1 VTLLYVLL
9 ILCVGV
15 FAVRAAYVSLFTE
28 PDLPLVLG
36 VNKIPALRGSIYDS
50 KGRLLASD
58 SLIYEAWLDL
68 GYLRLLTSSDQID
81 RVLKNVEL
89 SFGIPFERLVE
100 SLQSNRNFLLLGT
113 AATNDEMQRRIT
125 PITKRYISLEMQRE
139 RLSFSEYGL
148 ERIIGKLDGGGI
160 PLNGIELYYDEEL
173 SGKRDGLIRRT
184 LTSSRREEPTNG
196 SDIYLSIDI
205 DIQKMVY
212 DELLETVEKNMADGG
227 LALLVESKTGKILAY
242 AGTYDWDV
250 GLMGIF
256 EPGSTIKPLIYS
268 LALQSGSITETMTF
282 NCDGSI
288 QPVPGLDIII
298 RDTEGERHGLQT
310 FREAIINSCNVA
322 TVQVGGR
329 ILNTLGKEE
338 MYRQLTRIGFGKLS
352 GVDLPGETP
361 GILPEAKDWS
371 LISPYQ
377 FPIGQGLG
385 VNIFQMVKALNVFP
399 AGGQFITPTFVSAIR
414 NEEGLINIPK
424 KVEGDLFS
432 PKLVSTM
439 IPILEGVVI
448 EGTGTMAKVD
458 GVRIAGKTGT
468 AQKAGPGGYNEE
480 SYYSL
485 FYGFFPVEDP
495 TYTLYIMIDTPKAG
509 AYYGGF
515 VAAPMFASVV
525 RNIYGIGVE
534 KEVYEG
540 VYSWKAPD
548 LSGYSLLDLKEIAA
562 IYGLDNIIIHGSGSV
577 VSQIPEAGRPLGD
590 QLEVWLGEL
599 NYDIR
604 DVGGQ

>member
-1 VTLLYVLL
+1 
-9 ILCVGV
+9 
-15 FAVRAAYVSLFTE
+15 
-28 PDLPLVLG
+28 
-36 VNKIPALRGSIYDS
+36 
-50 KGRLLASD
+50 
-58 SLIYEAWLDL
+58 
-68 GYLRLLTSSDQID
+68 
-81 RVLKNVEL
+81 
-89 SFGIPFERLVE
+89 
-100 SLQSNRNFLLLGT
+100 
-113 AATNDEMQRRIT
+113 
-125 PITKRYISLEMQRE
+125 
-139 RLSFSEYGL
+139 
-148 ERIIGKLDGGGI
+148 
-160 PLNGIELYYDEEL
+160 
-173 SGKRDGLIRRT
+173 
-184 LTSSRREEPTNG
+184 
-196 SDIYLSIDI
+196 
-205 DIQKMVY
+205 MVY

-282 NCDGSI
+282 YCDGSI

-414 NEEGLINIPK
+414 NEEGLVNIPK
-424 KVEGDLFS
+424 KVEGDLFP

-439 IPILEGVVI
+439 LPILEGVVI

-468 AQKAGPGGYNEE
+468 AQKAGPDGYNEE

-525 RNIYGIGVE
+525 KNIYGIGVE

-562 IYGLDNIIIHGSGSV
+562 IYGLDNIIIHGSGGV
-577 VSQIPEAGRPLGD
+577 VSQIPEAGRPFGD
-590 QLEVWLGEL
+590 HLEVWLGEL

>member
-1 VTLLYVLL
+1 M
-9 ILCVGV
+9 
-15 FAVRAAYVSLFTE
+15 RAGYISLFTE
-28 PDLPLVLG
+28 PDIPVILG

-58 SLIYEAWLDL
+58 SIIYEAWLDL
-68 GYLRLLTSSDQID
+68 GYLRLATSSDQIE
-81 RVLKNVEL
+81 RVLRNIEL
-89 SFGIPFERLVE
+89 SYGIPYEILHE
-100 SLQSNRNFLLLGT
+100 NLQSTKNFLLLGT
-113 AATNDEMQRRIT
+113 TPTNDEMQRKIT

-148 ERIIGKLDGGGI
+148 DRILGKLDKGGV
-160 PLNGIELYYDEEL
+160 PLNGIELSYTEEL
-173 SGKRDGLIRRT
+173 SGKEDGLIRRT
-184 LTSSRREEPTNG
+184 LTSTVREEPTNG
-196 SDIYLSIDI
+196 SDVYLSIDI

-212 DELLETVEKNMADGG
+212 EELLSTVEKNMADGG
-227 LALLVESKTGKILAY
+227 VALLVESKTGKVLAY

-282 NCDGSI
+282 NCDGRI

-298 RDTEGERHGLQT
+298 RDTEGERHGIQT

-322 TVQVGGR
+322 TVQVGGK

-338 MYRQLTRIGFGKLS
+338 MYRQLNNIGFGRLS

-361 GILPEAKDWS
+361 GIMPEAKDWS

-399 AGGQFITPTFVSAIR
+399 AGGQFLIPTFARAIR
-414 NEEGLINIPK
+414 SNDGLLNIPK
-424 KVEGDLFS
+424 KVDGTLFS
-432 PKLVSTM
+432 SQLVSTM
-439 IPILEGVVI
+439 LPIMESVVI

-480 SYYSL
+480 TYFSL
-485 FYGFFPVEDP
+485 FFGFFPVENP

-525 RNIYGIGVE
+525 RNLYGIGVE

-540 VYSWKAPD
+540 VYSWKMPD
-548 LSGYSLLDLKEIAA
+548 LGGYSLLDVKEVAE
-562 IYGLDNIIIHGSGSV
+562 IYGIDKIVVHGSGEV
-577 VSQIPEAGRPLGD
+577 INQYPDAGQPLLD
-590 QLEVWLGEL
+590 RMEIWLGAL
-599 NYDIR
+599 SNDL
-604 DVGGQ
+604 

>member
-1 VTLLYVLL
+1 VLL

-15 FAVRAAYVSLFTE
+15 FAVRAGYISLFTE
-28 PDLPLVLG
+28 PDLPVVLG

-58 SLIYEAWLDL
+58 SIIYEAWLDL
-68 GYLRLLTSSDQID
+68 GYLRLATSSDQIE
-81 RVLKNVEL
+81 RVLRNIEL
-89 SFGIPFERLVE
+89 SFGIPYERLDE
-100 SLQSNRNFLLLGT
+100 NLQSTKNFLLLGT
-113 AATNDEMQRRIT
+113 TPTNDEMQRKIT

-148 ERIIGKLDGGGI
+148 DRILGKLDKGGV
-160 PLNGIELYYDEEL
+160 PLNGIELSYNEQL
-173 SGKRDGLIRRT
+173 SGKEDGLIRRT
-184 LTSSRREEPTNG
+184 LTSTVREEPRNG
-196 SDIYLSIDI
+196 SDVYLSIDI
-205 DIQKMVY
+205 DIQKMIY
-212 DELLETVEKNMADGG
+212 EELFSTVEKNMADGG
-227 LALLVESKTGKILAY
+227 VALLVESKTGKIIAY

-282 NCDGSI
+282 NCDGKI

-298 RDTEGERHGLQT
+298 RDTEGERHGIQT

-338 MYRQLTRIGFGKLS
+338 MYRQLNNIGFGRLS

-361 GILPEAKDWS
+361 GIMPEAKDWS

-399 AGGQFITPTFVSAIR
+399 AGGQFLTPIFARAIR
-414 NEEGLINIPK
+414 SDDGLENIPK
-424 KVEGDLFS
+424 KVDGTLFS
-432 PKLVSTM
+432 SQLVSTM
-439 IPILEGVVI
+439 LPILESVVI

-458 GVRIAGKTGT
+458 GIRIAGKTGT

-480 SYYSL
+480 TYFSL
-485 FYGFFPVEDP
+485 FFGFFPVENP

-525 RNIYGIGVE
+525 RNLYGIGVE

-540 VYSWKAPD
+540 VYSWKMPD
-548 LSGYSLLDLKEIAA
+548 LSGYSLLDVKEVAEIFG
-562 IYGLDNIIIHGSGSV
+562 IDKIVVHGSGEV
-577 VSQIPEAGRPLGD
+577 IKQYPDAGQPPLD
-590 QLEVWLGEL
+590 RMEVWLGAL
-599 NYDIR
+599 NSDL
-604 DVGGQ
+604 

>member
-1 VTLLYVLL
+1 MLL

-15 FAVRAAYVSLFTE
+15 FAVRAGYISLFTE
-28 PDLPLVLG
+28 PDLPVVLG

-58 SLIYEAWLDL
+58 SIIYEAWLDL
-68 GYLRLLTSSDQID
+68 GYLRLATSSDQIE
-81 RVLKNVEL
+81 RVLRNIEL
-89 SFGIPFERLVE
+89 SFGIPYEILNE
-100 SLQSNRNFLLLGT
+100 NLQSTKNFLLLGT
-113 AATNDEMQRRIT
+113 TPTNDEMQRKIT

-148 ERIIGKLDGGGI
+148 DRILGKLDKGGV
-160 PLNGIELYYDEEL
+160 PLNGIELSYNEQL
-173 SGKRDGLIRRT
+173 SGKEDGLIRRT
-184 LTSSRREEPTNG
+184 LTSTVREEPRNG
-196 SDIYLSIDI
+196 SDVYLSIDI
-205 DIQKMVY
+205 DIQKMIY
-212 DELLETVEKNMADGG
+212 EELFSTVEKNMADGG
-227 LALLVESKTGKILAY
+227 VALLVESKTGKIIAY

-282 NCDGSI
+282 NCDGKI

-298 RDTEGERHGLQT
+298 RDTEGERHGIQT

-338 MYRQLTRIGFGKLS
+338 MYRQLNNIGFGRLS

-361 GILPEAKDWS
+361 GIMPEAKDWS

-399 AGGQFITPTFVSAIR
+399 AGGQFLTPAFARAIR
-414 NEEGLINIPK
+414 SDDGLENIPK
-424 KVEGDLFS
+424 KVDGTLFS
-432 PKLVSTM
+432 SQLVSTM
-439 IPILEGVVI
+439 LPILESVVI

-458 GVRIAGKTGT
+458 GIRIAGKTGT

-480 SYYSL
+480 TYFSL
-485 FYGFFPVEDP
+485 FFGFFPVENP

-525 RNIYGIGVE
+525 RNLYGIGVE

-540 VYSWKAPD
+540 VYSWKMPD
-548 LSGYSLLDLKEIAA
+548 LSGYSLLDVKEVAEIFG
-562 IYGLDNIIIHGSGSV
+562 IDKIVVHGSGEV
-577 VSQIPEAGRPLGD
+577 IKQYPDAGQPPLD
-590 QLEVWLGEL
+590 RMEVWLGAL
-599 NYDIR
+599 NNDL
-604 DVGGQ
+604 

>member
-1 VTLLYVLL
+1 MLL

-15 FAVRAAYVSLFTE
+15 FAVRAGYISLFTE
-28 PDLPLVLG
+28 PDLPVVLG

-58 SLIYEAWLDL
+58 SIIYEAWLDL
-68 GYLRLLTSSDQID
+68 GYLRLATSSDQIE
-81 RVLKNVEL
+81 RVLRNIEL
-89 SFGIPFERLVE
+89 SFGIPYEILNE
-100 SLQSNRNFLLLGT
+100 NLQSTKNFLLLGT
-113 AATNDEMQRRIT
+113 TPTNDEMQRKIT

-148 ERIIGKLDGGGI
+148 DRILGKLDKGGV
-160 PLNGIELYYDEEL
+160 PLNGIELSYNEQL
-173 SGKRDGLIRRT
+173 SGKEDGLIRRT
-184 LTSSRREEPTNG
+184 LTSTVREEPRNG
-196 SDIYLSIDI
+196 SDVYLSIDI
-205 DIQKMVY
+205 DIQKMIY
-212 DELLETVEKNMADGG
+212 EELFSTVEKNMADGG
-227 LALLVESKTGKILAY
+227 VALLVESKTGKIIAY

-282 NCDGSI
+282 NCDGKI

-298 RDTEGERHGLQT
+298 GDTEGERHGIQT

-338 MYRQLTRIGFGKLS
+338 MYRQLNNIGFGRLS

-361 GILPEAKDWS
+361 GIMPEAKDWS

-399 AGGQFITPTFVSAIR
+399 AGGQFLTPIFARAIR
-414 NEEGLINIPK
+414 GDDGLENIPK
-424 KVEGDLFS
+424 KVDGTLFS
-432 PKLVSTM
+432 SQLVSTM
-439 IPILEGVVI
+439 LPILESVVI

-458 GVRIAGKTGT
+458 GIRIAGKTGT

-480 SYYSL
+480 TYFSL
-485 FYGFFPVEDP
+485 FFGFFPVENP

-525 RNIYGIGVE
+525 RNLYGIGVE

-540 VYSWKAPD
+540 VYSWKMPD
-548 LSGYSLLDLKEIAA
+548 LSGYSLLDVKEVAEIFG
-562 IYGLDNIIIHGSGSV
+562 IDKIVVHGSGEV
-577 VSQIPEAGRPLGD
+577 IKQYPDAGQPPLD
-590 QLEVWLGEL
+590 RMEVWLGAL
-599 NYDIR
+599 NSDL
-604 DVGGQ
+604 

>member
-1 VTLLYVLL
+1 MYVLL

-15 FAVRAAYVSLFTE
+15 FAVRAGYISLFTE
-28 PDLPLVLG
+28 PDIPVILG

-58 SLIYEAWLDL
+58 SIIYEAWLDL
-68 GYLRLLTSSDQID
+68 GYLRLATSSDQIE
-81 RVLKNVEL
+81 RVLRNIEL
-89 SFGIPFERLVE
+89 SYGIPYEILHE
-100 SLQSNRNFLLLGT
+100 NLQSTKNFLLLGT
-113 AATNDEMQRRIT
+113 TPTNDEMQRKIT

-148 ERIIGKLDGGGI
+148 DRILGKLDKGGV
-160 PLNGIELYYDEEL
+160 PLNGIELSYTEEL
-173 SGKRDGLIRRT
+173 SGKEDGLIRRT
-184 LTSSRREEPTNG
+184 LTSTVREEPTNG
-196 SDIYLSIDI
+196 SDVYLSIDI

-212 DELLETVEKNMADGG
+212 EELLSTVEKNMADGG
-227 LALLVESKTGKILAY
+227 VALLVESKTGKVLAY
-242 AGTYDWDV
+242 AGTYNWDV

-282 NCDGSI
+282 NCDGRI

-298 RDTEGERHGLQT
+298 RDTEGERHGIQT

-322 TVQVGGR
+322 TVQVGGK

-338 MYRQLTRIGFGKLS
+338 MYRQLNNIGFGRLS

-361 GILPEAKDWS
+361 GIMPEAKDWS

-399 AGGQFITPTFVSAIR
+399 AGGQFLTPTFARAIR
-414 NEEGLINIPK
+414 SNDGLLNIPK
-424 KVEGDLFS
+424 KVDGTLFS
-432 PKLVSTM
+432 SQLVSTM
-439 IPILEGVVI
+439 LPIMESVVI

-480 SYYSL
+480 TYFSL
-485 FYGFFPVEDP
+485 FFGFFPVENP

-525 RNIYGIGVE
+525 RNLYGIGVE

-540 VYSWKAPD
+540 VYSWKMPD
-548 LSGYSLLDLKEIAA
+548 LGGYSLLDVKEVAE
-562 IYGLDNIIIHGSGSV
+562 IYGIDKIVVHGSGEV
-577 VSQIPEAGRPLGD
+577 INQYPDAGQPLLD
-590 QLEVWLGEL
+590 RMEIWLGAL
-599 NYDIR
+599 SNDL
-604 DVGGQ
+604 

>member
-1 VTLLYVLL
+1 M
-9 ILCVGV
+9 
-15 FAVRAAYVSLFTE
+15 RAGYISLFTE
-28 PDLPLVLG
+28 PDLPVVLG

-58 SLIYEAWLDL
+58 SIIYEAWLDL
-68 GYLRLLTSSDQID
+68 GYLRLATSSDQIE
-81 RVLKNVEL
+81 RVLRNIEL
-89 SFGIPFERLVE
+89 SFGIPYERLDE
-100 SLQSNRNFLLLGT
+100 NLQSTKNFLLLGT
-113 AATNDEMQRRIT
+113 TPTNDEMQRKIT

-148 ERIIGKLDGGGI
+148 DRILGKLDKGGV
-160 PLNGIELYYDEEL
+160 PLNGIELSYNEQL
-173 SGKRDGLIRRT
+173 SGKEDGLIRRT
-184 LTSSRREEPTNG
+184 LTSTVREEPRNG
-196 SDIYLSIDI
+196 SDVYLSIDI
-205 DIQKMVY
+205 DIQKMIY
-212 DELLETVEKNMADGG
+212 EELFSTVEKNMADGG
-227 LALLVESKTGKILAY
+227 VALLVESKTGKIIAY

-282 NCDGSI
+282 NCDGKI

-298 RDTEGERHGLQT
+298 RDTEGERHGIQT

-338 MYRQLTRIGFGKLS
+338 MYRQLNNIGFGRLS

-361 GILPEAKDWS
+361 GIMPEAKDWS

-399 AGGQFITPTFVSAIR
+399 AGGQFLTPIFARAIR
-414 NEEGLINIPK
+414 SDDGLENIPK
-424 KVEGDLFS
+424 KVDGTLFS
-432 PKLVSTM
+432 SQLVSTM
-439 IPILEGVVI
+439 LPILESVVI

-458 GVRIAGKTGT
+458 GIRIAGKTGT

-480 SYYSL
+480 TYFSL
-485 FYGFFPVEDP
+485 FFGFFPVENP

-525 RNIYGIGVE
+525 RNLYGIGVE

-540 VYSWKAPD
+540 VYSWKMPD
-548 LSGYSLLDLKEIAA
+548 LSGYSLLDVKEVAEIFG
-562 IYGLDNIIIHGSGSV
+562 IDKIVVHGSGEV
-577 VSQIPEAGRPLGD
+577 IKQYPDAGQPPLD
-590 QLEVWLGEL
+590 RMEVWLGAL
-599 NYDIR
+599 NNDL
-604 DVGGQ
+604 

>member
-1 VTLLYVLL
+1 LYVLL

-15 FAVRAAYVSLFTE
+15 FAVRAGYISLFTE
-28 PDLPLVLG
+28 PDLPVVLG

-58 SLIYEAWLDL
+58 SIIYEAWLDL
-68 GYLRLLTSSDQID
+68 GYLRLATSSDQIE
-81 RVLKNVEL
+81 RVLRNIEL
-89 SFGIPFERLVE
+89 SYGIPYEILLE
-100 SLQSNRNFLLLGT
+100 NLQSTKNFLLLGT
-113 AATNDEMQRRIT
+113 TPTNDEMQRKIT

-148 ERIIGKLDGGGI
+148 DRILGKLDKGGV
-160 PLNGIELYYDEEL
+160 PLNGIELSYTKEL
-173 SGKRDGLIRRT
+173 SGKEDGLIRRT
-184 LTSSRREEPTNG
+184 LTSTVREEPTNG
-196 SDIYLSIDI
+196 SDICLSIDI
-205 DIQKMVY
+205 DIQKMLY
-212 DELLETVEKNMADGG
+212 EELHSTVEKNMADGG
-227 LALLVESKTGKILAY
+227 VALLVESKTGKILAY
-242 AGTYDWDV
+242 AGTYEWDV

-282 NCDGSI
+282 NCDGRI

-298 RDTEGERHGLQT
+298 RDTEGERHGIQT

-322 TVQVGGR
+322 TVQVGGQ

-338 MYRQLTRIGFGKLS
+338 MYRQLNNIGFGRLS

-361 GILPEAKDWS
+361 GILPKAKDWS

-399 AGGQFITPTFVSAIR
+399 AGGQFLTPTFIKAIR
-414 NEEGLINIPK
+414 SNDGLVNIPK
-424 KVEGDLFS
+424 KVDGTLFS
-432 PKLVSTM
+432 SQLVSTM
-439 IPILEGVVI
+439 LPIMESVVI

-480 SYYSL
+480 TYFSL
-485 FYGFFPVEDP
+485 FFGFFPVENP
-495 TYTLYIMIDTPKAG
+495 TYTMYIMIDTPKAG

-525 RNIYGIGVE
+525 RNLYGIGVE

-540 VYSWKAPD
+540 VYSWKMPD
-548 LSGYSLLDLKEIAA
+548 LGGYSLLDVKEVAE
-562 IYGLDNIIIHGSGSV
+562 IYGIDKIVVHGSGEV
-577 VSQIPEAGRPLGD
+577 INQYPEVGQPL
-590 QLEVWLGEL
+590 LERIEVWLGAL
-599 NYDIR
+599 NNDL
-604 DVGGQ
+604 

>member
-1 VTLLYVLL
+1 LYVLL

-15 FAVRAAYVSLFTE
+15 FAVRAGYISLFTE
-28 PDLPLVLG
+28 PDIPVILG

-58 SLIYEAWLDL
+58 SIIYEAWLDL
-68 GYLRLLTSSDQID
+68 GYLRLATSSDQIE
-81 RVLKNVEL
+81 RVLRNIEL
-89 SFGIPFERLVE
+89 SYGIPYEILHE
-100 SLQSNRNFLLLGT
+100 NLQSTKNFLLLGT
-113 AATNDEMQRRIT
+113 TPTNDEMQRKIT

-148 ERIIGKLDGGGI
+148 DRILGKLDKGGV
-160 PLNGIELYYDEEL
+160 PLNGIELSYTEEL
-173 SGKRDGLIRRT
+173 SGKEDGLIRRT
-184 LTSSRREEPTNG
+184 LTSTVREEPTNG
-196 SDIYLSIDI
+196 SDVYLSIDI

-212 DELLETVEKNMADGG
+212 EELLSTVEKNMADGG
-227 LALLVESKTGKILAY
+227 VALLVESKTGKVLAY

-282 NCDGSI
+282 NCDGRI

-298 RDTEGERHGLQT
+298 RDTEGERHGIQT

-322 TVQVGGR
+322 TVQVGGK

-338 MYRQLTRIGFGKLS
+338 MYRQLNNIGFGRLS

-361 GILPEAKDWS
+361 GIMPEAKDWS

-399 AGGQFITPTFVSAIR
+399 AGGQFLTPTFARAIR
-414 NEEGLINIPK
+414 SNDGLLNIPK
-424 KVEGDLFS
+424 KVDGTLFS
-432 PKLVSTM
+432 SQLVSTM
-439 IPILEGVVI
+439 LPIMESVVI

-480 SYYSL
+480 TYFSL
-485 FYGFFPVEDP
+485 FFGFFPVENP

-525 RNIYGIGVE
+525 RNLYGIGVE
-534 KEVYEG
+534 KEIYEG
-540 VYSWKAPD
+540 VYSWKMPD
-548 LSGYSLLDLKEIAA
+548 LGGYSLLDVKEVAE
-562 IYGLDNIIIHGSGSV
+562 IYGIDKIVVHGSGEV
-577 VSQIPEAGRPLGD
+577 INQYPDAGQPLLD
-590 QLEVWLGEL
+590 RMEIWLGAL
-599 NYDIR
+599 SNDL
-604 DVGGQ
+604 

>member
-1 VTLLYVLL
+1 VLL

-15 FAVRAAYVSLFTE
+15 FAVRAGYISLFTE
-28 PDLPLVLG
+28 PDLPVVLG

-58 SLIYEAWLDL
+58 SIIYEAWLDL
-68 GYLRLLTSSDQID
+68 GYLRLATSSDQIE
-81 RVLKNVEL
+81 RVLRNIEL
-89 SFGIPFERLVE
+89 SFGIPYEILNE
-100 SLQSNRNFLLLGT
+100 NLQSTKNFLLLGT
-113 AATNDEMQRRIT
+113 TPTNDEMQRKIT

-148 ERIIGKLDGGGI
+148 DRILGKLDKGGV
-160 PLNGIELYYDEEL
+160 PLNGIELSYNEQL
-173 SGKRDGLIRRT
+173 SGKEDGLIRRT
-184 LTSSRREEPTNG
+184 LTSTVREEPRNG
-196 SDIYLSIDI
+196 SDVYLSIDI
-205 DIQKMVY
+205 DIQKMIY
-212 DELLETVEKNMADGG
+212 EELFSTVEKNMADGG
-227 LALLVESKTGKILAY
+227 VALLVESKTGKIIAY

-282 NCDGSI
+282 NCDGKI

-298 RDTEGERHGLQT
+298 RDTEGERHGIQT

-338 MYRQLTRIGFGKLS
+338 MYRQLNNIGFGRLS

-361 GILPEAKDWS
+361 GIMPEAKDWS

-399 AGGQFITPTFVSAIR
+399 AGGQFLTPIFARAIR
-414 NEEGLINIPK
+414 SDDGLENIPK
-424 KVEGDLFS
+424 KVDGTLFS
-432 PKLVSTM
+432 SQLVSTM
-439 IPILEGVVI
+439 LPILESVVI

-458 GVRIAGKTGT
+458 GIRIAGKTGT

-480 SYYSL
+480 TYFSL
-485 FYGFFPVEDP
+485 FFGFFPVENP

-525 RNIYGIGVE
+525 RNLYGIGVE

-540 VYSWKAPD
+540 VYSWKMPD
-548 LSGYSLLDLKEIAA
+548 LSGYSLLDVKEVAEIFG
-562 IYGLDNIIIHGSGSV
+562 IDKIVVHGSGEV
-577 VSQIPEAGRPLGD
+577 IKQYPDAGQPPLD
-590 QLEVWLGEL
+590 RMEVWLGAL
-599 NYDIR
+599 NSDL
-604 DVGGQ
+604 

>member
-1 VTLLYVLL
+1 VLL

-15 FAVRAAYVSLFTE
+15 FAVRAGYISLFTE
-28 PDLPLVLG
+28 PDLPVVLG

-58 SLIYEAWLDL
+58 SIIYEAWLDL
-68 GYLRLLTSSDQID
+68 GYLRLATSSDQIE
-81 RVLKNVEL
+81 RVLRNIEL
-89 SFGIPFERLVE
+89 SFGIPYEILNE
-100 SLQSNRNFLLLGT
+100 NLQSTKNFLLLGT
-113 AATNDEMQRRIT
+113 TPTNDEMQRKIT

-148 ERIIGKLDGGGI
+148 DRILGKLDKGGV
-160 PLNGIELYYDEEL
+160 PLNGIELSYNEQL
-173 SGKRDGLIRRT
+173 SGKEDGLIRRT
-184 LTSSRREEPTNG
+184 LTSTVREEPRNG
-196 SDIYLSIDI
+196 SDVYLSIDI
-205 DIQKMVY
+205 DIQKMIY
-212 DELLETVEKNMADGG
+212 EELFSTVEKNMADGG
-227 LALLVESKTGKILAY
+227 VALLVESKTGKIIAY

-282 NCDGSI
+282 NCDGKI

-298 RDTEGERHGLQT
+298 RDTEGERHGIQT

-338 MYRQLTRIGFGKLS
+338 MYRQLNNIGFGRLS

-361 GILPEAKDWS
+361 GIMPEAKDWS

-399 AGGQFITPTFVSAIR
+399 AGGQFLTPIFARAIR
-414 NEEGLINIPK
+414 GDDGLENIPK
-424 KVEGDLFS
+424 KVDGTLFS
-432 PKLVSTM
+432 SQLVSTM
-439 IPILEGVVI
+439 LPILESVVI

-458 GVRIAGKTGT
+458 GIRIAGKTGT

-480 SYYSL
+480 TYFSL
-485 FYGFFPVEDP
+485 FFGFFPVENP

-525 RNIYGIGVE
+525 RNLYGIGVE

-540 VYSWKAPD
+540 VYSWKMPD
-548 LSGYSLLDLKEIAA
+548 LSGYSLLDVKEVAEIFG
-562 IYGLDNIIIHGSGSV
+562 IDKIVVHGSGEV
-577 VSQIPEAGRPLGD
+577 IKQYPDAGQPPLD
-590 QLEVWLGEL
+590 RMEVWLGAL
-599 NYDIR
+599 NSDL
-604 DVGGQ
+604 

>member
-1 VTLLYVLL
+1 M
-9 ILCVGV
+9 
-15 FAVRAAYVSLFTE
+15 RAGYISLFTE
-28 PDLPLVLG
+28 PNVPVVLG

-58 SLIYEAWLDL
+58 SIIYEAWLDL
-68 GYLRLLTSSDQID
+68 GYLRLATSSDQKE
-81 RVLKNVEL
+81 RVLRNIEL
-89 SFGIPFERLVE
+89 SFGIPYERLDE
-100 SLQSNRNFLLLGT
+100 NLQTTKNFLLLGT
-113 AATNDEMQRRIT
+113 TPTNDEMQRKIT

-148 ERIIGKLDGGGI
+148 DRILGKLDKGGV
-160 PLNGIELYYDEEL
+160 PLNGIELSYNEQL
-173 SGKRDGLIRRT
+173 SGKEDGLIRRT
-184 LTSSRREEPTNG
+184 LTSTVREEPRNG
-196 SDIYLSIDI
+196 SDVYLSVDI

-212 DELLETVEKNMADGG
+212 EELLSTVEKNMADGG
-227 LALLVESKTGKILAY
+227 VALLVESKTGKIIAY

-282 NCDGSI
+282 NCDGKI
-288 QPVPGLDIII
+288 QPVSGLDIII
-298 RDTEGERHGLQT
+298 RDTEGERHGIQT
-310 FREAIINSCNVA
+310 FREGIINSCNVA
-322 TVQVGGR
+322 SVQVGGR

-338 MYRQLTRIGFGKLS
+338 MYRQLNNIGFGRLS

-399 AGGQFITPTFVSAIR
+399 AGGQFLTPIFARAIR
-414 NEEGLINIPK
+414 SDDGLVNIPK
-424 KVEGDLFS
+424 KVDGTLFS
-432 PKLVSTM
+432 SQLVSTM
-439 IPILEGVVI
+439 LPILESVVI

-480 SYYSL
+480 TYFSM
-485 FYGFFPVEDP
+485 FFGFFPVENP

-525 RNIYGIGVE
+525 RNLYGIGVE

-540 VYSWKAPD
+540 VYSWKMPD
-548 LSGYSLLDLKEIAA
+548 LSGYSLLDVKEVAE
-562 IYGLDNIIIHGSGSV
+562 IYGIDKIVVHGSGEV
-577 VSQIPEAGRPLGD
+577 INQYPDAGQPL
-590 QLEVWLGEL
+590 LNTMEVWLGAL
-599 NYDIR
+599 NNDL
-604 DVGGQ
+604 

>member
-1 VTLLYVLL
+1 M
-9 ILCVGV
+9 
-15 FAVRAAYVSLFTE
+15 RAGYISLFTE
-28 PDLPLVLG
+28 PDLPVVLG

-58 SLIYEAWLDL
+58 SIIYEAWLDL
-68 GYLRLLTSSDQID
+68 GYLRLATSSDQIE
-81 RVLKNVEL
+81 RVLRNIEL
-89 SFGIPFERLVE
+89 SFGIPYERLNE
-100 SLQSNRNFLLLGT
+100 NLQSTKNFLLLGT
-113 AATNDEMQRRIT
+113 TPTNDEMQRKIT

-148 ERIIGKLDGGGI
+148 DRILGKLDKGGV
-160 PLNGIELYYDEEL
+160 PLNGIELSYNEQL
-173 SGKRDGLIRRT
+173 SGKEDGLIRKT
-184 LTSSRREEPTNG
+184 LTSTVREEPRNG
-196 SDIYLSIDI
+196 SDVYLSIDI
-205 DIQKMVY
+205 DIQKMIY
-212 DELLETVEKNMADGG
+212 EELFSTVEKNMADGG
-227 LALLVESKTGKILAY
+227 VALLVESKTGKIIAY

-282 NCDGSI
+282 NCDGKI

-298 RDTEGERHGLQT
+298 RDTEGERHGIQT

-329 ILNTLGKEE
+329 ILDTLGKEE
-338 MYRQLTRIGFGKLS
+338 MYRQLNNIGFGKLS

-361 GILPEAKDWS
+361 GIMPEAKDWS

-399 AGGQFITPTFVSAIR
+399 AGGQFLAPMFARAIR
-414 NEEGLINIPK
+414 SDDGLVNIPK
-424 KVEGDLFS
+424 KVDGTLFS
-432 PKLVSTM
+432 SQLVSTM
-439 IPILEGVVI
+439 LPILESVVI

-458 GVRIAGKTGT
+458 GIRIAGKTGT

-480 SYYSL
+480 TYFSL
-485 FYGFFPVEDP
+485 FFGFFPVENP

-525 RNIYGIGVE
+525 RNLYGIGVE

-540 VYSWKAPD
+540 VYSWKMPD
-548 LSGYSLLDLKEIAA
+548 LSGYSLLDVKEVAE
-562 IYGLDNIIIHGSGSV
+562 IYGIDKIVVHGSGEV
-577 VSQIPEAGRPLGD
+577 IKQYPDAGQPPLD
-590 QLEVWLGEL
+590 RMEVWLGAL
-599 NYDIR
+599 NNDL
-604 DVGGQ
+604 

>member
-1 VTLLYVLL
+1 
-9 ILCVGV
+9 
-15 FAVRAAYVSLFTE
+15 
-28 PDLPLVLG
+28 
-36 VNKIPALRGSIYDS
+36 
-50 KGRLLASD
+50 
-58 SLIYEAWLDL
+58 
-68 GYLRLLTSSDQID
+68 
-81 RVLKNVEL
+81 
-89 SFGIPFERLVE
+89 
-100 SLQSNRNFLLLGT
+100 
-113 AATNDEMQRRIT
+113 
-125 PITKRYISLEMQRE
+125 MQRE

-148 ERIIGKLDGGGI
+148 DRILGKLDKGGV
-160 PLNGIELYYDEEL
+160 PLNGIELSYNEQL
-173 SGKRDGLIRRT
+173 SGKEDGLIRRT
-184 LTSSRREEPTNG
+184 LTSTVREEPRNG
-196 SDIYLSIDI
+196 SDVYLSIDI
-205 DIQKMVY
+205 DIQKMIY
-212 DELLETVEKNMADGG
+212 EELFSTVEKNMADGG
-227 LALLVESKTGKILAY
+227 VALLVESKTGKIIAY

-282 NCDGSI
+282 NCDGKI

-298 RDTEGERHGLQT
+298 RDTEGERHGIQT

-338 MYRQLTRIGFGKLS
+338 MYRQLNNIGFGRLS

-361 GILPEAKDWS
+361 GIMPEAKDWS

-399 AGGQFITPTFVSAIR
+399 AGGQFLTPIFARAIR
-414 NEEGLINIPK
+414 SDDGLENIPK
-424 KVEGDLFS
+424 KVDGTLFS
-432 PKLVSTM
+432 SQLVSTM
-439 IPILEGVVI
+439 LPILESVVI

-458 GVRIAGKTGT
+458 GIRIAGKTGT

-480 SYYSL
+480 TYFSL
-485 FYGFFPVEDP
+485 FFGFFPVENP

-525 RNIYGIGVE
+525 RNLYGIGVE

-540 VYSWKAPD
+540 VYSWKMPD
-548 LSGYSLLDLKEIAA
+548 LSGYSLLDVKEVAEIFG
-562 IYGLDNIIIHGSGSV
+562 IDKIVVHGSGEV
-577 VSQIPEAGRPLGD
+577 IKQYPDAGQPPLD
-590 QLEVWLGEL
+590 RMEVWLGAL
-599 NYDIR
+599 NSDL
-604 DVGGQ
+604 

>member
-1 VTLLYVLL
+1 VLL

-15 FAVRAAYVSLFTE
+15 FAVRAGYISLFTE
-28 PDLPLVLG
+28 PDLPVVLG

-58 SLIYEAWLDL
+58 SIIYEAWLDL
-68 GYLRLLTSSDQID
+68 GYLRLATSSDQIE
-81 RVLKNVEL
+81 RVLRNIEL
-89 SFGIPFERLVE
+89 SFGIPYERLDE
-100 SLQSNRNFLLLGT
+100 NLHSTKNFLLLGT
-113 AATNDEMQRRIT
+113 TPTNDEMQRKIT

-148 ERIIGKLDGGGI
+148 DRILGKLDKGGV
-160 PLNGIELYYDEEL
+160 PLNGIELSYNEQL
-173 SGKRDGLIRRT
+173 SGKEDGLIRRT
-184 LTSSRREEPTNG
+184 LTSTVREEPRNG
-196 SDIYLSIDI
+196 SDVYLSIDI
-205 DIQKMVY
+205 DIQKMIY
-212 DELLETVEKNMADGG
+212 EELLSTVEKNMADGG
-227 LALLVESKTGKILAY
+227 VALLVESKTGKVLAY

-282 NCDGSI
+282 NCDGKI

-298 RDTEGERHGLQT
+298 RDTEGERHGIQT

-338 MYRQLTRIGFGKLS
+338 MYRQLNNIGFGKLS

-399 AGGQFITPTFVSAIR
+399 AGGQFLTPIFARAIR
-414 NEEGLINIPK
+414 SDDGLVNIPK
-424 KVEGDLFS
+424 KVDGTLFS
-432 PKLVSTM
+432 SQLVSTM
-439 IPILEGVVI
+439 LPILESVVI

-480 SYYSL
+480 TYFSL
-485 FYGFFPVEDP
+485 FFGFFPVENP
-495 TYTLYIMIDTPKAG
+495 TFTLYIMIDTPKAG

-525 RNIYGIGVE
+525 RNLYGIGVE

-540 VYSWKAPD
+540 VYSWKMPD
-548 LSGYSLLDLKEIAA
+548 LSGYSLLDVKEVAE
-562 IYGLDNIIIHGSGSV
+562 IYGIEKIVVHGSGEV
-577 VSQIPEAGRPLGD
+577 INQYPDAGQSLLDRM
-590 QLEVWLGEL
+590 EVWLGAL
-599 NYDIR
+599 NNDL
-604 DVGGQ
+604 

>member
-1 VTLLYVLL
+1 MYVLL

-15 FAVRAAYVSLFTE
+15 FAVRAGYISLFTE
-28 PDLPLVLG
+28 PDIPVILG

-58 SLIYEAWLDL
+58 SIIYEAWLDL
-68 GYLRLLTSSDQID
+68 GYLRLATSSDQIE
-81 RVLKNVEL
+81 RVLRNIEL
-89 SFGIPFERLVE
+89 SYGIPYEILHE
-100 SLQSNRNFLLLGT
+100 NLQSTKNFLLLGT
-113 AATNDEMQRRIT
+113 TPTNDEMQRKIT

-148 ERIIGKLDGGGI
+148 DRILGKLDKGGV
-160 PLNGIELYYDEEL
+160 PLNGIELSYTEEL
-173 SGKRDGLIRRT
+173 SGKEDGLIRRT
-184 LTSSRREEPTNG
+184 LTSTVREEPTNG
-196 SDIYLSIDI
+196 SDVYLSIDI

-212 DELLETVEKNMADGG
+212 EELLSTVEKNMADGG
-227 LALLVESKTGKILAY
+227 VALLVESKTGKVLAY

-282 NCDGSI
+282 NCDGRI

-298 RDTEGERHGLQT
+298 RDTEGERHGIQT
-310 FREAIINSCNVA
+310 FREAIINSCNIA
-322 TVQVGGR
+322 TVEVGGK

-338 MYRQLTRIGFGKLS
+338 MYRQLNNIGFGRLS

-361 GILPEAKDWS
+361 GIMPEAKDWS

-399 AGGQFITPTFVSAIR
+399 AGGQFLIPTFARAIR
-414 NEEGLINIPK
+414 SNDGLLNIPK
-424 KVEGDLFS
+424 KVDGTLFS
-432 PKLVSTM
+432 SQLVSTM
-439 IPILEGVVI
+439 LPIMESVVI

-480 SYYSL
+480 TYFSL
-485 FYGFFPVEDP
+485 FFGFFPVENP

-525 RNIYGIGVE
+525 RNLYGIGVE

-540 VYSWKAPD
+540 VYSWKMPD
-548 LSGYSLLDLKEIAA
+548 LGGYSLLDVKEVAE
-562 IYGLDNIIIHGSGSV
+562 IYGIDKIVVHGSGEV
-577 VSQIPEAGRPLGD
+577 INQYPDAGQPLLD
-590 QLEVWLGEL
+590 RMEIWLGAL
-599 NYDIR
+599 SNDL
-604 DVGGQ
+604 

>member
-1 VTLLYVLL
+1 MYVLL

-15 FAVRAAYVSLFTE
+15 FAVRAGYISLFTE
-28 PDLPLVLG
+28 PDIPVILG

-58 SLIYEAWLDL
+58 SIIYEAWLDL
-68 GYLRLLTSSDQID
+68 GYLRLATSSDQIE
-81 RVLKNVEL
+81 RVLRNIEL
-89 SFGIPFERLVE
+89 SYGIPYEILHE
-100 SLQSNRNFLLLGT
+100 NLQSTKNFLLLGT
-113 AATNDEMQRRIT
+113 TPTNDEMQRKIT

-148 ERIIGKLDGGGI
+148 DRILGKLDKGGV
-160 PLNGIELYYDEEL
+160 PLNGIELSYTEEL
-173 SGKRDGLIRRT
+173 SGKEDGLIRRT
-184 LTSSRREEPTNG
+184 LTSTVREEPTNG
-196 SDIYLSIDI
+196 SDVYLSIDI

-212 DELLETVEKNMADGG
+212 EELLSTVEKNMADGG
-227 LALLVESKTGKILAY
+227 VALLVESKTGKVLAY
-242 AGTYDWDV
+242 AGTYNWDV

-282 NCDGSI
+282 NCDGRI

-298 RDTEGERHGLQT
+298 RDTEGERHGIQT

-322 TVQVGGR
+322 TVQVGGK

-338 MYRQLTRIGFGKLS
+338 MYRQLNNIGFGRLS

-361 GILPEAKDWS
+361 GIMPEAKDWS

-399 AGGQFITPTFVSAIR
+399 AGGQFLIPTFARAIR
-414 NEEGLINIPK
+414 SNDGLLNIPK
-424 KVEGDLFS
+424 KVDGTLFS
-432 PKLVSTM
+432 SQLVSTM
-439 IPILEGVVI
+439 LPIMESVVI

-480 SYYSL
+480 TYFSL
-485 FYGFFPVEDP
+485 FFGFFPVENP

-525 RNIYGIGVE
+525 RNLYGIGVE

-540 VYSWKAPD
+540 VYSWKMPD
-548 LSGYSLLDLKEIAA
+548 LGGYSLLDVKEVAE
-562 IYGLDNIIIHGSGSV
+562 IYGIDKIVVHGSGEV
-577 VSQIPEAGRPLGD
+577 INQHPDAGQPLLD
-590 QLEVWLGEL
+590 RMEIWLGAL
-599 NYDIR
+599 SNDL
-604 DVGGQ
+604 

>member
-1 VTLLYVLL
+1 MYVLL

-15 FAVRAAYVSLFTE
+15 FAVRAGYISLFTE
-28 PDLPLVLG
+28 PDIPVILG

-58 SLIYEAWLDL
+58 SIIYEAWLDL
-68 GYLRLLTSSDQID
+68 GYLRLATSSDQIE
-81 RVLKNVEL
+81 RVLRNIEL
-89 SFGIPFERLVE
+89 SYGIPYEILHE
-100 SLQSNRNFLLLGT
+100 NLQSTRNFLLLGT
-113 AATNDEMQRRIT
+113 TPTNDEMQRKIT

-148 ERIIGKLDGGGI
+148 DRILGKLDKGGV
-160 PLNGIELYYDEEL
+160 PLNGIELSYTEEL
-173 SGKRDGLIRRT
+173 SGKEDGLIRRT
-184 LTSSRREEPTNG
+184 LTSTVREEPTNG
-196 SDIYLSIDI
+196 SDVYLSIDI

-212 DELLETVEKNMADGG
+212 EELLSTVEKNMADGG
-227 LALLVESKTGKILAY
+227 VALLVESKTGKVLAY

-282 NCDGSI
+282 NCDGRI

-298 RDTEGERHGLQT
+298 RDTEGERHGIQT

-322 TVQVGGR
+322 TVQVGGK

-338 MYRQLTRIGFGKLS
+338 MYRQLNNIGFGRLS

-361 GILPEAKDWS
+361 GIMPEAKDWS

-399 AGGQFITPTFVSAIR
+399 AGGQFLTPTFARAIR
-414 NEEGLINIPK
+414 SNDGLLNIPK
-424 KVEGDLFS
+424 KVDGTLFS
-432 PKLVSTM
+432 SQLVSTM
-439 IPILEGVVI
+439 LPIMESVVI

-480 SYYSL
+480 TYFSL
-485 FYGFFPVEDP
+485 FFGFFPVENP

-525 RNIYGIGVE
+525 RNLYGIGVE
-534 KEVYEG
+534 KEIYEG
-540 VYSWKAPD
+540 VYSWKMPD
-548 LSGYSLLDLKEIAA
+548 LGGYSLLDVKEVAE
-562 IYGLDNIIIHGSGSV
+562 IYGIDKIVVHGSGEV
-577 VSQIPEAGRPLGD
+577 INQYPDAGQPLLD
-590 QLEVWLGEL
+590 RMEIWLGAL
-599 NYDIR
+599 SNDL
-604 DVGGQ
+604 